1 MDTNYFTCTLG
12 QAARLSSGRR
22 AVSNVNEFVDLQA
35 QLVPEKPA
43 VGFFAPPGDRR
54 LPWGHRVLSF
64 SAVRK
69 GSLAVAGLMSRALGE
84 QLAGK
89 QTVALLCPSSLDF
102 LLAWLALMRLGHAVL
117 LIAPQCHPSAVS
129 HLCRTCDVSIL
140 LYDETYQQHAQKS
153 ASESANWSR
162 KPLQP
167 FSLTSA
173 VAKDICHTITEADS
187 PPDSF
192 SKHEVEH
199 MSIAYLHHTSD
210 SEKATFTTTPLY
222 HGGIADLFRA
232 WASDAPIWLFP
243 AKELPITAANINSC
257 LETAALCADKGE
269 MPAVRY
275 FSSVPYVLQMM
286 EADSTG
292 LHNLNSMEIV
302 GVGGAAL
309 PAEVGDR
316 LVDRGVN
323 LVSRYGSAECGFLM
337 SSHRNYARDK
347 DWQYLRCSSGADFLQ
362 FEKQDDGTFELVIR
376 PGWPHMAKT
385 NRDDGS
391 FATADLLVPHP
402 AVPAAWK
409 YHSRADSQLT
419 LVTGKKF
426 DPAPLEAVI
435 AASPFLDDALIFG
448 NGRPFPGALLFRTKE
463 FESTADEELVDAV
476 KPLIEKLNEESQGHA
491 RIPRNM
497 LVPMAWGPEVLE
509 KSSKGTVMRRKAEEQ
524 YEQVIERAYEQLS
537 VGGGAEVAD
546 VEVSRFIAD
555 LIEGVVL
562 KSKRLAEEDDL
573 FAYGVDSVA
582 CMQIRYG
589 LNQLLPQTSSELPL
603 SVVEDCGTVKKL
615 SEFIVKLRRGES
627 YEDSEDEHQ
636 IMLDLAEKYSN
647 FEESCSDTTVAVH
660 GGVHGTDRLD
670 VVVLTG
676 ATGALGAHI
685 LHLYRKS
692 EKTSKIFCLARGSD
706 EHAVRERVSKALTR
720 RGLSGL
726 NSASTGNEKVV
737 VLQSQF
743 GEANLGLSNETYNK
757 IAAEATIIM
766 HVAWPVNFR
775 MRLRSFEDNIAAVF
789 RVGQLSGDMRNGI
802 WNTQEAWPMML
813 STAQLTGC
821 LPALQDEPL
830 TWLPVDLAAEAFVQA
845 MSAVGLE
852 DTDRSHAQVYHVLN
866 EHQQPDWLQ
875 LLQWLKEME
884 EFSVVDPRE
893 WLTRLE
899 KAKDL
904 DPGRDHPAM
913 KLLGHW
919 KNAYGSSDKQTGAA
933 ACERPIF
940 DMKASKKMAPVL
952 STVKPVDEKYFRKIW
967 KWLRDAKMG

>member
-12 QAARLSSGRR
+12 QAARLGSGRR

-153 ASESANWSR
+153 ASESANWPR

-173 VAKDICHTITEADS
+173 VAKDICHTVTEADS
-187 PPDSF
+187 PPNSS

-199 MSIAYLHHTSD
+199 MSIAYLHHTSGTSSGLPKPIPQSHRAAVCVLPHLPAD

-337 SSHRNYARDK
+337 SSHRDYARDK

-419 LVTGKKF
+419 LVTGRKF

-463 FESTADEELVDAV
+463 FESTADDELVDAV

-497 LVPMAWGPEVLE
+497 LVPMAWGPEALE

-589 LNQLLPQTSSELPL
+589 LNQTSSELPL
-603 SVVEDCGTVKKL
+603 SVVEDCGTVKKYVR
-615 SEFIVKLRRGES
+615 SALRTL
-627 YEDSEDEHQ
+627 H
-636 IMLDLAEKYSN
+636 DL
-647 FEESCSDTTVAVH
+647 TW
-660 GGVHGTDRLD
+660 
-670 VVVLTG
+670 
-676 ATGALGAHI
+676 
-685 LHLYRKS
+685 KS

-789 RVGQLSGDMRNGI
+789 RVGQLSSDMRNGI

-852 DTDRSHAQVYHVLN
+852 DTDRSHAEVYHVLN

-933 ACERPIF
+933 ARERPIF

-967 KWLRDAKMG
+967 KWLRDAKM

>member
-1 MDTNYFTCTLG
+1 M
-12 QAARLSSGRR
+12 
-22 AVSNVNEFVDLQA
+22 
-35 QLVPEKPA
+35 
-43 VGFFAPPGDRR
+43 
-54 LPWGHRVLSF
+54 
-64 SAVRK
+64 
-69 GSLAVAGLMSRALGE
+69 SLA
-84 QLAGK
+84 
-89 QTVALLCPSSLDF
+89 
-102 LLAWLALMRLGHAVL
+102 
-117 LIAPQCHPSAVS
+117 
-129 HLCRTCDVSIL
+129 
-140 LYDETYQQHAQKS
+140 
-153 ASESANWSR
+153 
-162 KPLQP
+162 
-167 FSLTSA
+167 
-173 VAKDICHTITEADS
+173 DI
-187 PPDSF
+187 
-192 SKHEVEH
+192 
-199 MSIAYLHHTSD
+199 
-210 SEKATFTTTPLY
+210 
-222 HGGIADLFRA
+222 FR
-232 WASDAPIWLFP
+232 
-243 AKELPITAANINSC
+243 
-257 LETAALCADKGE
+257 
-269 MPAVRY
+269 
-275 FSSVPYVLQMM
+275 Q
-286 EADSTG
+286 
-292 LHNLNSMEIV
+292 
-302 GVGGAAL
+302 
-309 PAEVGDR
+309 
-316 LVDRGVN
+316 
-323 LVSRYGSAECGFLM
+323 
-337 SSHRNYARDK
+337 
-347 DWQYLRCSSGADFLQ
+347 
-362 FEKQDDGTFELVIR
+362 
-376 PGWPHMAKT
+376 AKT

-419 LVTGKKF
+419 LVTGRKF

-463 FESTADEELVDAV
+463 FESTADDELVDAV

-497 LVPMAWGPEVLE
+497 LVPMAWGPEALE

-615 SEFIVKLRRGES
+615 SEFIIKLRRGES

-636 IMLDLAEKYSN
+636 MMLDLAEKYSN

-775 MRLRSFEDNIAAVF
+775 MRLRSFEDNIAGVRNLINMALRSPRPCAPKFAYCSSVASAMNLRSTTIPEQIMDSPTSASPLGYSRSKWVAERICHNAHERTRLHSHVAVF

-852 DTDRSHAQVYHVLN
+852 DTDRSHAEVYHVLN

-933 ACERPIF
+933 ARERPIF

-967 KWLRDAKMG
+967 KWLRDAKM